1 VSAPRLLALA
11 LLLAVPAARAA
22 AAEPIDDPKLA
33 RRLGARLDAGPAPA
47 ESAPGLGPAADVP
60 ASASAPAAGSPGGPG
75 PAETVAR
82 QPARDDRSEPGVP
95 RFKLGFRRF
104 DFVRV
109 GASDLGSTS
118 GTASSEPFDSV
129 SIDIYPVSSLVRFGL
144 TTQYGWQAGTL
155 NAGGDYFVAQSFS
168 LGAQL
173 ARQQVTPFAEA
184 FAGGGYMRRVQFD
197 RTIPTV
203 YWQLGIDA
211 GAEIFVSHDA
221 FFSVALGYLH
231 PVNGFAVTQVS
242 GTTTSAS
249 FKSVFVDTWSFKLG
263 VGF

>member
-1 VSAPRLLALA
+1 MSGRRLLALA
-11 LLLAVPAARAA
+11 VLLVAPASRAA
-22 AAEPIDDPKLA
+22 AAESIDDPKLA
-33 RRLGARLDAGPAPA
+33 RRLGERLDGPDAAPAPASPPAAGDPGGAGPAA
-47 ESAPGLGPAADVP
+47 
-60 ASASAPAAGSPGGPG
+60 
-75 PAETVAR
+75 TVAR
-82 QPARDDRSEPGVP
+82 QPARDERSGEYGVA

-109 GASDLGSTS
+109 GASDVGSTS

-168 LGAQL
+168 LGAQMP
-173 ARQQVTPFAEA
+173 RQQITPFAEA

-211 GAEIFVSHDA
+211 GAEIFMSHDA
-221 FFSVALGYLH
+221 FLSVALGYLH

>member
-1 VSAPRLLALA
+1 MSARRLLALA
-11 LLLAVPAARAA
+11 VLLAVPAARAA
-22 AAEPIDDPKLA
+22 AAAESIDDPKLA
-33 RRLGARLDAGPAPA
+33 RRLGARLEVPPGAADAAPGPAPA
-47 ESAPGLGPAADVP
+47 AAPP
-60 ASASAPAAGSPGGPG
+60 APAAGAPAGAGG

-82 QPARDDRSEPGVP
+82 QPAREDRSEPGVP

-109 GASDLGSTS
+109 GATDLGSTS

-168 LGAQL
+168 LGAQM

-211 GAEIFVSHDA
+211 GTEIFVSHDA
-221 FFSVALGYLH
+221 FLSVALGYLH
-231 PVNGFAVTQVS
+231 PVNGFAMTQTS

-249 FKSVFVDTWSFKLG
+249 FKSVYVDTWSFKLG